1 MSTTFGILAIVL
13 YLVTVAHLA
22 LSARSRPLAPGHP
35 RVPLA
40 LWLLGLL
47 AHLAALLPLVVTD
60 SGLNLCLG
68 NALSASLWLV
78 AALLWL
84 TALRHPLAIL
94 GVVVLP
100 LTALAALVA
109 LLCDGDTRFA
119 TSAGIDLHILFSA
132 LGWAFLALS
141 TAQAGVM
148 AAQHR
153 ALHNHHTSG
162 FVRYLPPLFSMEVW
176 LFRMIFIGWLFLGLS
191 LLSGLL
197 FVDDLFAQ
205 HLVHKTILSLLAWL
219 IFSIL
224 LLGRWRLGWR
234 GTRALA
240 WTTGGFVVLVL
251 AYFGSKLV
259 LEIILGRV

>member
-1 MSTTFGILAIVL
+1 MT
-13 YLVTVAHLA
+13 TVA
-22 LSARSRPLAPGHP
+22 
-35 RVPLA
+35 
-40 LWLLGLL
+40 GLL
-47 AHLAALLPLVVTD
+47 AVALYLATTGYLIVASRTQPLAAGQPRAPLVLWLAALIVHLAALIPLVVTEA
-60 SGLNLCLG
+60 GLNLCLG

-84 TALRHPLAIL
+84 TALRHPLAVL
-94 GVVVLP
+94 GVMILP
-100 LTALAALVA
+100 LTALAALGA
-109 LLCDGDTRFA
+109 LLCEDGTRYA
-119 TSAGIDLHILFSA
+119 TSAGIDVHILFSA

-141 TAQAGVM
+141 TAQAAVM

-162 FVRYLPPLFSMEVW
+162 IVRYLPPLFSMEVW

-191 LLSGLL
+191 LLSGLI

-205 HLVHKTILSLLAWL
+205 HLVHKTILSLLAWV

-259 LEIILGRV
+259 LEVILGRV

>member
-1 MSTTFGILAIVL
+1 MITVSGLLAIAL
-13 YLVTVAHLA
+13 YLATTGYLFVATRSQSLA
-22 LSARSRPLAPGHP
+22 AGQPRGPL
-35 RVPLA
+35 VV
-40 LWLLGLL
+40 WLLALL
-47 AHLAALLPLVVTD
+47 AHLGVLLPLVVTE

-84 TALRHPLAIL
+84 TAWRHPLAIL
-94 GVVVLP
+94 GVVILP
-100 LTALAALVA
+100 LAALAALVT
-109 LLCDGDTRFA
+109 LLCDGDTRYA

-141 TAQAGVM
+141 MAQAAVM

-153 ALHNHHTSG
+153 ALHNHHASG
-162 FVRYLPPLFSMEVW
+162 FVRTLPPLFSMEVW
-176 LFRMIFIGWLFLGLS
+176 LFRMILIGWVFLGLS
-191 LLSGLL
+191 LLSGLM
-197 FVDDLFAQ
+197 FVDNLLAQDLA
-205 HLVHKTILSLLAWL
+205 HKTVLSTLAWV

-240 WTTGGFVVLVL
+240 WTTGGFVALVL